1 MKLSFLF
8 FLIPFL
14 ALIVGVSF
22 AIFKAASIFGVIT
35 TPHARQ
41 IVGWIFVLMPIV
53 LLLTMAI
60 GSFINSSINTFFYI
74 ITVTWLPILIY
85 LFMATGLLTIIN
97 LLATS
102 FGHPFTMTP
111 LAIISIVIAAGA
123 TAFGI
128 INATMPRVVT
138 YEIDA
143 PALSAAWSGK
153 NIVLVSDTHLG
164 VVRSAHFMEKVVK
177 KINEQKPDLVLIAG
191 DLIDGPIFNYA
202 KGLAPLAGI
211 QSTFGTVYTPGNHE
225 DYNREPEKF
234 YPAVRPLVTT
244 LVDEVTTINGTTIL
258 GLDYRQESK
267 DATSKRL
274 VAAGFNAAD
283 PTIAILH
290 DPTNSPALLDAG
302 VSLIVSGHT
311 HCGQFFPLT
320 ILVKSIYKE
329 FTYGVTVRDNS
340 VGTKSVAITTC
351 GVGTAMSPLRL
362 GTNPEVV
369 VLRIK

>member
-14 ALIVGVSF
+14 GLIAAVSF
-22 AIFKAASIFGVIT
+22 AIFKAGITFGVIT
-35 TPHARQ
+35 PHVRQ

-53 LLLTMAI
+53 LLITMAI
-60 GSFINSSINTFFYI
+60 GNFIYSSINTFFYI
-74 ITVTWLPILIY
+74 ITVTWLPMLIY
-85 LFMATGLLTIIN
+85 LFMAAALLTIIN

-102 FGHPFTMTP
+102 FGHPFNMLP
-111 LAIISIVIAAGA
+111 LAIITIVIAAGA
-123 TAFGI
+123 TTFGI

-164 VVRSAHFMEKVVK
+164 VVRSAHFMEKVVL
-177 KINEQKPDLVLIAG
+177 KINEQKPDLVLVAG
-191 DLIDGPIFNYA
+191 DLIDGPVFNYA

-225 DYNREPEKF
+225 GYNREPEKF
-234 YPAVRPLVTT
+234 YPAVRPLMTT
-244 LVDEVTTINGTTIL
+244 LIDGTVEINNTTIL
-258 GLDYRQESK
+258 GLDYRSEPK
-267 DATSKRL
+267 DLTAKRL
-274 VAAGFNAAD
+274 AAAGFNANN

-290 DPTNSPALLDAG
+290 DPTNTTALLDAG
-302 VSLIVSGHT
+302 VSLVVSGHT
-311 HCGQFFPLT
+311 HCGQFFPMTL
-320 ILVKSIYKE
+320 LVRNIYKE
-329 FTYGVTVRDNS
+329 FTYGVNIRDNS
-340 VGTKSVAITTC
+340 VGTKSVAVTTC
-351 GVGTAMSPLRL
+351 GIGTAMSPLRL

-369 VLRIK
+369 VLHIK